1 MFLPERYNRKIVDT
15 AHIETDYILYNYI
28 VAELESLYGQAYDE
42 IKEKAENYLKWFEK
56 ADSEKRKAFE
66 NGTITKE
73 DYKNWRIN
81 KMLTGQR
88 YYSMLETMSDNFANV
103 NNIAYSI
110 INGYM
115 PEIYA
120 INGNFTAYTIEHNLC
135 INMSF
140 TLYDEQTIER
150 LIRDNPELLPKAK
163 LDIPKDKL
171 WNKQNITSAIMQSIV
186 LGESLANTA
195 KRLASVT
202 DMNQTSVLRNATT
215 AITSAQN
222 GGREEMYKRAKS
234 MGIKLGKRWIATL
247 DGHTRASHRALDG
260 EVAKIGEKFANG
272 CKFPGDPNG
281 APAEICNCRCRTIGA
296 FGDQDFSKFERNNR
310 LGSMTYEEWENAKGD
325 EPLFKAARNV
335 NRDMRMHEE
344 YQKLLGKKVP
354 SYFKDFQN
362 LKYNDRDAWKKMVSD
377 ARKARNKRRRDA

>member
-15 AHIETDYILYNYI
+15 AHFETDYILYNYI
-28 VAELESLYGQAYDE
+28 VAEIESLYSQAYDE
-42 IKEKAENYLKWFEK
+42 IKEKAEKYLKWFEK

-88 YYSMLETMSDNFANV
+88 YYAMLETMSANLANV

-115 PEIYA
+115 PEVYA
-120 INGNFTAYTIEHNLC
+120 INGNFTAYTIERNLC
-135 INMSF
+135 INTAF

-163 LDIPKDKL
+163 LNIPKDKL
-171 WNKQNITSAIMQSIV
+171 WNKQNINSSIMQSIV
-186 LGESLANTA
+186 LGENLDDTA

-202 DMNQTSVLRNATT
+202 DMNQASALRNAAT

-222 GGREEMYKRAKS
+222 GGREAVYERAQS
-234 MGIKLGKRWIATL
+234 MGIKLEKRWIATL

-260 EVAKIGEKFANG
+260 KVAEIGGKFDNG
-272 CKFPGDPNG
+272 CEFPGDPKG
-281 APAEICNCRCRTIGA
+281 APAEIYNCRCTTIGA
-296 FGDQDFSKFERNNR
+296 FADQDFSKFERNIR
-310 LGSMTYEEWENAKGD
+310 LGNMTYEEWKNAKGD

-344 YQKLLGKKVP
+344 YRKLLGRKVP
-354 SYFKDFQN
+354 SYFRDFQD
-362 LKYNDRDAWKKMVSD
+362 LKYNNKDTWKKMVSD
-377 ARKARNKRRRDA
+377 ARKERNKRRRDA